1 MAARRTSQRSTVSVT
16 LSGPFFTKDPE
27 KTILQNLHTMM
38 EGIAHEGAE
47 AAREGLRTGSGQR
60 AMIRELGDRVADHVI
75 GRTVSL
81 TGKRW
86 AGAAVIQVL
95 NQGYSER
102 QGQSLMAAA
111 SYVEGRTA
119 AIRRVTRQISA
130 AKADLTK
137 GLE

>member
-1 MAARRTSQRSTVSVT
+1 MPRAPSQRATNTVV

-27 KTILQNLHTMM
+27 QTILQNLHKMM
-38 EGIAHEGAE
+38 EGIAQEGAS
-47 AAREGLRTGSGQR
+47 AAREGLMTGSGGR

-81 TGKRW
+81 VGKRW
-86 AGAAVIQVL
+86 AGAAVVQVL
-95 NQGYSER
+95 NRGYSET
-102 QGQSLMAAA
+102 QGRSLMAAA
-111 SYVEGRTA
+111 SYVESRTA

-130 AKADLTK
+130 AKADLTA